1 MPFLLR
7 SRSLGR
13 NERESSCKYSDA
25 GRILNVPMYGYRTF
39 AKCLVLAVCSC
50 RYRWHLSI
58 EVVAMDLVSNSCSES
73 PGYGSATPAMK
84 EISVRHSFVTTLMR
98 EHHALC
104 RSCTQDG
111 KIRIEKC
118 LKQILRCD
126 GHNFSDIRRD
136 QNLVM
141 RERTNASCWNHC
153 DRFHRFWVDHVTDDG
168 E

>member
-1 MPFLLR
+1 MVTEHLL
-7 SRSLGR
+7 SVSYLLYAAAD
-13 NERESSCKYSDA
+13 N
-25 GRILNVPMYGYRTF
+25 
-39 AKCLVLAVCSC
+39 
-50 RYRWHLSI
+50 RWHLSI

-73 PGYGSATPAMK
+73 PGYGSAPPAMR

-118 LKQILRCD
+118 LTQILRCD